1 MDGHFVPNITIGPV
15 VLEAIRR
22 STRLPLDVHLMITD
36 PDRYLQAFADAG
48 ATRIAV
54 HVEAVPHLHRTVQAI
69 RKLGLAP
76 GVAVNPATPAGSL
89 EEIGP
94 ELDHVLVMS
103 VNPGFAGQTFI
114 PRSESKIRHVRE
126 LLARS
131 GSTAT
136 IGVDGGIDTTNAGRV
151 VHAGATTL
159 VVGSALF
166 RQTDLAR
173 AMRDL
178 RVAAALPLPQ

>member
-1 MDGHFVPNITIGPV
+1 M
-15 VLEAIRR
+15 
-22 STRLPLDVHLMITD
+22 MTD
-36 PDRYLQAFADAG
+36 PDRYLQAFVDAG
-48 ATRIAV
+48 ASRIAV
-54 HVEAVPHLHRTVQAI
+54 HVEAVPHLHRTVQSI
-69 RKLGLAP
+69 RRLGMSP
-76 GVAVNPATPAGSL
+76 GVALNPATPAASL
-89 EEIGP
+89 EDIAA

-114 PRSESKIRHVRE
+114 PRSESKIRGVRE
-126 LLARS
+126 LLART

-136 IGVDGGIDTTNAGRV
+136 IGVDGGVDTTNAGRV
-151 VHAGATTL
+151 TEAGATML

-178 RVAAALPLPQ
+178 RSAAGLPVAQ